1 MELFKDSPYYTM
13 NFNDYKYERIDID
26 AVKKQFE
33 ELIDSFK
40 KADNAEKQYEI
51 MDKVINL
58 RNHIDTM
65 TTLVSIRHSINTA
78 DEFYDKENDYCDEIS
93 PLLYG
98 FTTDFYKALVTSKFR
113 KELEDKYGKFLF
125 DQAECSLKTFSE
137 EVIPQLQEE
146 NKLSSKYD
154 KLIASAKIP
163 FDGEERTLSQMAPY
177 TQSKDR
183 NVRKDAAKK
192 VAEFFSAHKNDFDE
206 IYDKLVKVRTE
217 IAHKLGF
224 KNYVELAYARLRRL
238 DYNAQDV
245 AGYRKQVLENIVPLH
260 SELRERQ
267 AKRLGID
274 KLKFYDEPIK
284 FNSGNADPHGDPEWI
299 LNHGKTMYREL
310 SKETDE
316 FFTFMTENN
325 LLDLLSKK
333 GKNSG
338 GYCTYIPDYKSP
350 FIFANFNGTA
360 HDIDVLTHEAG
371 HAFQVYESRGY
382 EVPEYLWPSYE
393 ACEIHSMSMEFLT
406 WPWMGLYF
414 ENDEDK
420 YKFIH
425 LSEALLFIPYGV
437 TVDEFQHWVYEN
449 PEATPEERRNKWL
462 ETERKYLPT
471 RDYGE
476 IDELKEGIFWFR
488 QGHIFG
494 TPFYYIDYTLAQVCA
509 FQFWI
514 KSRENRE
521 KAWEEYLNL
530 CRLGG
535 SKPFFEL
542 MKAANLKNP
551 FNEGTIASVI
561 PKIREFLDSI
571 DDMKM

>member
-1 MELFKDSPYYTM
+1 M

-58 RNHIDTM
+58 RNYIDTM

-78 DEFYDKENDYCDEIS
+78 DDFYDKENDYCDEIS

-98 FTTDFYKALVTSKFR
+98 FTTDFYEALVTSKFR

-163 FDGEERTLSQMAPY
+163 FDGEERTLSQMVPY

-183 NVRKDAAKK
+183 NIRKEAAKK
-192 VAEFFSAHKNDFDE
+192 VAEFFSANKHEFDE

>member
-1 MELFKDSPYYTM
+1 M

-33 ELIDSFK
+33 ELIGSFS
-40 KADNAEKQYEI
+40 KADSAEKQCEI

-65 TTLVSIRHSINTA
+65 ITLVSIRHSINTA
-78 DEFYDKENDYCDEIS
+78 DDFYDKENDYCDEIS

-98 FTTDFYKALVTSKFR
+98 FTTDFYEALVTSKFR

-125 DQAECSLKTFSE
+125 DQAECSLKTFNE

-183 NVRKDAAKK
+183 NIRKDAAKK

-360 HDIDVLTHEAG
+360 HDVDVLTHEAG

-462 ETERKYLPT
+462 ETEKKYLPT

-542 MKAANLKNP
+542 MKSANLKNP

>member
-1 MELFKDSPYYTM
+1 M

-33 ELIDSFK
+33 ELIGSFS
-40 KADNAEKQYEI
+40 KADSAEKQCEI

-65 TTLVSIRHSINTA
+65 ITLVSIRHSINTA
-78 DEFYDKENDYCDEIS
+78 DDFYDKENDYCDEIS

-98 FTTDFYKALVTSKFR
+98 FTTDFYEALVTSKFR

-125 DQAECSLKTFSE
+125 DQAECSLKTFNE

-360 HDIDVLTHEAG
+360 HDVDVLTHEAG

-462 ETERKYLPT
+462 ETEKKYLPT

>member
-1 MELFKDSPYYTM
+1 M

-33 ELIDSFK
+33 ELIGSFS
-40 KADNAEKQYEI
+40 KADSAEKQCEI

-65 TTLVSIRHSINTA
+65 ITLVSIRHSINTA
-78 DEFYDKENDYCDEIS
+78 DDFYDKENDYCDEIS

-98 FTTDFYKALVTSKFR
+98 FTTDFYKVLVTSKFR

-125 DQAECSLKTFSE
+125 DQAECSLKTFNE

-163 FDGEERTLSQMAPY
+163 FDGEERTLSQMVPY

-183 NVRKDAAKK
+183 NIRKDAAKK
-192 VAEFFSAHKNDFDE
+192 VAEFFSANKHEFDE

-393 ACEIHSMSMEFLT
+393 ACEIHSMSMEFFT
-406 WPWMGLYF
+406 WPWMNLFF
-414 ENDEDK
+414 EEQTDK
-420 YKFIH
+420 FRFTH
-425 LSEALLFIPYGV
+425 LSGALLFLPYGV
-437 TVDEFQHWVYEN
+437 TVDEFQHWVYEH
-449 PEATPEERRNKWL
+449 PEASPAERKAAWRSIEK
-462 ETERKYLPT
+462 KYLPE
-471 RDYGE
+471 RNYDDNDFLNRGGY
-476 IDELKEGIFWFR
+476 WMR
-488 QGHIFG
+488 QGHIFS

-509 FQFWI
+509 LQFWS
-514 KSRENRE
+514 KSLSDR
-521 KAWEEYLNL
+521 KTAWEDYLRL
-530 CRLGG
+530 CQAGG
-535 SKPFFEL
+535 RDSFLKLVEL
-542 MKAANLKNP
+542 TNLKNP
-551 FNEGTIASVI
+551 FKEGCIASVVPACTDWLNSI
-561 PKIREFLDSI
+561 NDS
-571 DDMKM
+571 DF

>member
-1 MELFKDSPYYTM
+1 M

-58 RNHIDTM
+58 RNYIDTM

-78 DEFYDKENDYCDEIS
+78 DDFYDKENDYCDEIS

-98 FTTDFYKALVTSKFR
+98 FTTDFYEALVTSKFR

-125 DQAECSLKTFSE
+125 DQAECSLKTFNE

-163 FDGEERTLSQMAPY
+163 FDGEERTLSQMVPY

-192 VAEFFSAHKNDFDE
+192 VAEFFSAHKNDFDD

-360 HDIDVLTHEAG
+360 HDVDVLTHEAG

>member
-1 MELFKDSPYYTM
+1 M

-33 ELIDSFK
+33 KLIESFS
-40 KADNAEKQYEI
+40 KADSAEKQCKI
-51 MDKVINL
+51 MDEVINL

-65 TTLVSIRHSINTA
+65 ITLVSIRHSINTA
-78 DEFYDKENDYCDEIS
+78 DDFYDKENDYCDEIS

-125 DQAECSLKTFSE
+125 DQAECSLKTFNE

-163 FDGEERTLSQMAPY
+163 FDGEERTLSQMVPY

-192 VAEFFSAHKNDFDE
+192 VAEFFSAHKNDFDD

-360 HDIDVLTHEAG
+360 HDVDVLTHEAG

-462 ETERKYLPT
+462 ETEKKYLPT

>member
-1 MELFKDSPYYTM
+1 M

-58 RNHIDTM
+58 RNYIDTM

-78 DEFYDKENDYCDEIS
+78 DDFYDKENDYCDEIS

-98 FTTDFYKALVTSKFR
+98 FTTDFYEALVTSKFR

-163 FDGEERTLSQMAPY
+163 FDGEERTLSQMVPY

-183 NVRKDAAKK
+183 NIRKDAAKK
-192 VAEFFSAHKNDFDE
+192 VAEFFSANKHEFDE

-382 EVPEYLWPSYE
+382 EIPEYLWPSYE

>member
-1 MELFKDSPYYTM
+1 M

-33 ELIDSFK
+33 ELIGSFS
-40 KADNAEKQYEI
+40 KADSAEKQCEI

-58 RNHIDTM
+58 RNYIDTM
-65 TTLVSIRHSINTA
+65 ITLVSIRHSINTA
-78 DEFYDKENDYCDEIS
+78 DDFYDKENDYCDEIS

-98 FTTDFYKALVTSKFR
+98 FTTDFYEALVTSKFR

-125 DQAECSLKTFSE
+125 DQAECSLKTFNE

-183 NVRKDAAKK
+183 NIRKDAAKK
-192 VAEFFSAHKNDFDE
+192 VAEFFSAHKNDFDD

-360 HDIDVLTHEAG
+360 HDVDVLTHEAG

>member
-1 MELFKDSPYYTM
+1 M

-33 ELIDSFK
+33 ELIESFS
-40 KADNAEKQYEI
+40 KADSAEKQCEI

-65 TTLVSIRHSINTA
+65 ITLVSIRHSINTA
-78 DEFYDKENDYCDEIS
+78 DDFYDKENDYCDEIS

-125 DQAECSLKTFSE
+125 DQAEYSLKTFNE

-183 NVRKDAAKK
+183 NIRKDAAKK
-192 VAEFFSAHKNDFDE
+192 VAEFFSAYKNDFDD

-238 DYNAQDV
+238 DYNAKDV

-360 HDIDVLTHEAG
+360 HDVDVLTHEAG

-406 WPWMGLYF
+406 WPWMRLYF

-462 ETERKYLPT
+462 ETEKKYLPT

>member
-1 MELFKDSPYYTM
+1 M

-33 ELIDSFK
+33 ELIGSFS
-40 KADNAEKQYEI
+40 KADSAEKQCEI

-65 TTLVSIRHSINTA
+65 ITLVSIRHSINTA
-78 DEFYDKENDYCDEIS
+78 DDFYDKENDYCDEIS

-98 FTTDFYKALVTSKFR
+98 FTTDFYEALVTSKFR

-125 DQAECSLKTFSE
+125 DQAECSLKTFNE

-183 NVRKDAAKK
+183 NIRKDAAKK

-267 AKRLGID
+267 ARRLGID

-360 HDIDVLTHEAG
+360 HDVDVLTHEAG

-462 ETERKYLPT
+462 ETEKKYLPT

>member
-1 MELFKDSPYYTM
+1 M

-33 ELIDSFK
+33 KLIESFS
-40 KADNAEKQYEI
+40 KADSAEKQSKI
-51 MDKVINL
+51 MDEVINL

-65 TTLVSIRHSINTA
+65 ITLVSIRHSINTA
-78 DEFYDKENDYCDEIS
+78 DDFYDKENDYYDEIS

-125 DQAECSLKTFSE
+125 DQAECSLKTFNE

-163 FDGEERTLSQMAPY
+163 FDGEERTLSQMVPY

-192 VAEFFSAHKNDFDE
+192 VAEFFSAHKNDFDD

-360 HDIDVLTHEAG
+360 HDVDVLTHEAG

-462 ETERKYLPT
+462 ETEKKYLPT

>member
-1 MELFKDSPYYTM
+1 M

-33 ELIDSFK
+33 ELIESFS
-40 KADNAEKQYEI
+40 KADSAEKQCEI

-65 TTLVSIRHSINTA
+65 ITLVSIRHSINTA
-78 DEFYDKENDYCDEIS
+78 DDFYDKENDYCDEIS

-98 FTTDFYKALVTSKFR
+98 FTTDFYEALVTSKFR

-125 DQAECSLKTFSE
+125 DQAECSLKTFNE

-163 FDGEERTLSQMAPY
+163 FDGEERTLSQMVPY

-192 VAEFFSAHKNDFDE
+192 VAEFFSAHKNDFDD

-360 HDIDVLTHEAG
+360 HDVDVLTHEAG

-462 ETERKYLPT
+462 ETEKKYLPT

>member
-1 MELFKDSPYYTM
+1 M

-33 ELIDSFK
+33 ELIESFS
-40 KADNAEKQYEI
+40 KADGAEKQCKI
-51 MDKVINL
+51 MDEVINL

-65 TTLVSIRHSINTA
+65 ITLVSIRHSINTA
-78 DEFYDKENDYCDEIS
+78 DDFYDKENDYCDEIS

-125 DQAECSLKTFSE
+125 DQAECSLKTFNE

-163 FDGEERTLSQMAPY
+163 FDGEERTLSQMVPY

-183 NVRKDAAKK
+183 NIRKDAAKK
-192 VAEFFSAHKNDFDE
+192 VAEFFSAHKNDFDD

-360 HDIDVLTHEAG
+360 HDVDVLTHEAG

-462 ETERKYLPT
+462 ETEKKYLPT

-514 KSRENRE
+514 KSRENRK

>member
-1 MELFKDSPYYTM
+1 M

-33 ELIDSFK
+33 ELIGSFS
-40 KADNAEKQYEI
+40 KADSAEKQCEI

-65 TTLVSIRHSINTA
+65 ITLVSIRHSINTA
-78 DEFYDKENDYCDEIS
+78 DDFYDKENDYCDEIS

-98 FTTDFYKALVTSKFR
+98 FTTDFYEALVTSKFR

-125 DQAECSLKTFSE
+125 DQAECSLKTFNE

-183 NVRKDAAKK
+183 NIRKDAAKK

-360 HDIDVLTHEAG
+360 HDVDVLTHEAG

-462 ETERKYLPT
+462 ETEKKYLPT

-535 SKPFFEL
+535 SKSFFEL

>member
-1 MELFKDSPYYTM
+1 M

-33 ELIDSFK
+33 ELIGSFS
-40 KADNAEKQYEI
+40 KADSAEKQCEI

-65 TTLVSIRHSINTA
+65 ITLVSIRHSINTA
-78 DEFYDKENDYCDEIS
+78 DDFYDKENDYCDEIS

-98 FTTDFYKALVTSKFR
+98 FTTDFYEALVTSKFR

-125 DQAECSLKTFSE
+125 DQAECSLKTFNE

-183 NVRKDAAKK
+183 NIRKDAAKK

-245 AGYRKQVLENIVPLH
+245 AGYRKQVLENISPLH

-360 HDIDVLTHEAG
+360 HDVDVLTHEAG

-462 ETERKYLPT
+462 ETEKKYLPT

>member
-1 MELFKDSPYYTM
+1 M

-33 ELIDSFK
+33 ELIGSFS
-40 KADNAEKQYEI
+40 KADSAEKQCEI

-65 TTLVSIRHSINTA
+65 ITLVSIRHSINTA
-78 DEFYDKENDYCDEIS
+78 DDFYDKENDYCDEIS

-98 FTTDFYKALVTSKFR
+98 FTTDFYEALVTSKFR

-125 DQAECSLKTFSE
+125 DQAECSLKTFNE

-183 NVRKDAAKK
+183 NIRKDAAKK
-192 VAEFFSAHKNDFDE
+192 VAEFFSAHKNDFDD

-360 HDIDVLTHEAG
+360 HDVDVLTHEAG

-462 ETERKYLPT
+462 ETEKKYLPT

>member
-1 MELFKDSPYYTM
+1 M

-33 ELIDSFK
+33 ELIGSFS
-40 KADNAEKQYEI
+40 KADSAEKQCEI

-65 TTLVSIRHSINTA
+65 ITLVSIRHSINTA
-78 DEFYDKENDYCDEIS
+78 DDFYDKENDYCDEIS

-125 DQAECSLKTFSE
+125 DQAECSLKTFNE

-183 NVRKDAAKK
+183 NIRKDAAKK

-206 IYDKLVKVRTE
+206 IYDKLVKIRTE

-360 HDIDVLTHEAG
+360 HDVDVLTHEAG

-406 WPWMGLYF
+406 WPWMGLFF

-425 LSEALLFIPYGV
+425 LSESLLFIPYGV

-462 ETERKYLPT
+462 ETEKKYLPT

>member
-1 MELFKDSPYYTM
+1 M

-33 ELIDSFK
+33 ELIGSFS
-40 KADNAEKQYEI
+40 KADSAEKQCEI

-58 RNHIDTM
+58 RNYIDTM
-65 TTLVSIRHSINTA
+65 IILVSIRHSINTA
-78 DEFYDKENDYCDEIS
+78 DDFYDKENDYCDEIS

-98 FTTDFYKALVTSKFR
+98 FTTDFYEALVTSKFR

-125 DQAECSLKTFSE
+125 DQAECSLKTFNE

-183 NVRKDAAKK
+183 NIRKDAAKK

-217 IAHKLGF
+217 SAHKLGF
-224 KNYVELAYARLRRL
+224 KNYVELAYARLKRL

-360 HDIDVLTHEAG
+360 HDVDVLTHEAG

-462 ETERKYLPT
+462 ETEKKYLPT

>member
-1 MELFKDSPYYTM
+1 M

-33 ELIDSFK
+33 ELIGSFS
-40 KADNAEKQYEI
+40 KADSAEKQCEI

-65 TTLVSIRHSINTA
+65 ITLVSIRHSINTA
-78 DEFYDKENDYCDEIS
+78 DDFYDKENDYCDEIS

-125 DQAECSLKTFSE
+125 DQAECSLKTFNE

-183 NVRKDAAKK
+183 NIRKDAAKK

-245 AGYRKQVLENIVPLH
+245 SGYRKQVLENIVPLH

-462 ETERKYLPT
+462 ETEKKYLPT

>member
-1 MELFKDSPYYTM
+1 M

-58 RNHIDTM
+58 RNYIDTM

-78 DEFYDKENDYCDEIS
+78 DDFYDKENDYCDEIS

-98 FTTDFYKALVTSKFR
+98 FTTDFYEALVTSKFR

-125 DQAECSLKTFSE
+125 DQAECSLKTFNE

-183 NVRKDAAKK
+183 NIRKDAAKK

-360 HDIDVLTHEAG
+360 HDVDVLTHEAG

>member
-1 MELFKDSPYYTM
+1 M

-33 ELIDSFK
+33 ELIESFS
-40 KADNAEKQYEI
+40 KADSAEKQCKI
-51 MDKVINL
+51 MDEVINL

-65 TTLVSIRHSINTA
+65 ITLVSIRHSINTA
-78 DEFYDKENDYCDEIS
+78 DDFYDKENDYCDEIS

-125 DQAECSLKTFSE
+125 DQAECSLKTFNE

-163 FDGEERTLSQMAPY
+163 FDGEERTLSQMVPY

-183 NVRKDAAKK
+183 NIRKDAAKK
-192 VAEFFSAHKNDFDE
+192 VAEFFSANKHEFDE

-360 HDIDVLTHEAG
+360 HDVDVLTHEAG

-462 ETERKYLPT
+462 ETEKKYLPT

>member
-1 MELFKDSPYYTM
+1 M

-33 ELIDSFK
+33 ELIDSFR

-78 DEFYDKENDYCDEIS
+78 DDFYDKENDYCDEIS

-98 FTTDFYKALVTSKFR
+98 FTTDFYEALVTSKFR

-163 FDGEERTLSQMAPY
+163 FDGEERTLSQMVPY

-183 NVRKDAAKK
+183 NIRKDAAKK
-192 VAEFFSAHKNDFDE
+192 VAEFFSANKHEFDE

-382 EVPEYLWPSYE
+382 EIPEYLWPSYE

-462 ETERKYLPT
+462 ETEKKYLPT

>member
-1 MELFKDSPYYTM
+1 M

-33 ELIDSFK
+33 ELIESFS
-40 KADNAEKQYEI
+40 KADSAEKQCEI

-65 TTLVSIRHSINTA
+65 ITLVSIRHSINTA
-78 DEFYDKENDYCDEIS
+78 DDFYDKENDYCDEIS

-125 DQAECSLKTFSE
+125 DQAECSLKTFNE

-183 NVRKDAAKK
+183 NIRKDAAKK

-360 HDIDVLTHEAG
+360 HDVDVLTHEAG

-382 EVPEYLWPSYE
+382 EIPEYLWPSYE

-462 ETERKYLPT
+462 ETEKKYLPT

-476 IDELKEGIFWFR
+476 IDELEEGIFWFR

>member
-1 MELFKDSPYYTM
+1 M

-33 ELIDSFK
+33 ELIGSFS
-40 KADNAEKQYEI
+40 KADSAEKQCEI

-65 TTLVSIRHSINTA
+65 ITLVSIRHSINTA
-78 DEFYDKENDYCDEIS
+78 DDFYDKENDYCDEIS

-125 DQAECSLKTFSE
+125 DQAECSLKTFNE

-183 NVRKDAAKK
+183 NIRKDAAKK

-360 HDIDVLTHEAG
+360 HDVDVLTHEAG

-462 ETERKYLPT
+462 ETEKKYLPT

-521 KAWEEYLNL
+521 KSWEEYLNL

>member
-1 MELFKDSPYYTM
+1 M

-33 ELIDSFK
+33 ELIESFS
-40 KADNAEKQYEI
+40 KADSAEKQCKI
-51 MDKVINL
+51 MDEVINL

-65 TTLVSIRHSINTA
+65 ITLVSIRHSINTA
-78 DEFYDKENDYCDEIS
+78 DDFYDKENDYCDEIS

-125 DQAECSLKTFSE
+125 DQAECSLKTFNE

-163 FDGEERTLSQMAPY
+163 FDGEERTLSQMVPY

-183 NVRKDAAKK
+183 NIRKDAAKK
-192 VAEFFSAHKNDFDE
+192 VAEFFSAHKNDFDD

-360 HDIDVLTHEAG
+360 HDVDVLTHEAG

-462 ETERKYLPT
+462 ETEKKYLPT

>member
-1 MELFKDSPYYTM
+1 M

-33 ELIDSFK
+33 ELIGSFS
-40 KADNAEKQYEI
+40 KADSAEKQCEI

-65 TTLVSIRHSINTA
+65 ITLVSIRHSINTA
-78 DEFYDKENDYCDEIS
+78 DDFYDKENDYCDEIS

-98 FTTDFYKALVTSKFR
+98 FTTDFYEALVTSKFR
-113 KELEDKYGKFLF
+113 KELADKYGKFLF
-125 DQAECSLKTFSE
+125 DQAECSLKTFNE

-183 NVRKDAAKK
+183 NIRKDAAKK

-274 KLKFYDEPIK
+274 KLRFYDEPIK

-360 HDIDVLTHEAG
+360 HDVDVLTHEAG

-462 ETERKYLPT
+462 ETEKKYLPT

>member
-1 MELFKDSPYYTM
+1 M

-33 ELIDSFK
+33 ELIESFS
-40 KADNAEKQYEI
+40 KADSAEKQCKI
-51 MDKVINL
+51 MDEVINL

-65 TTLVSIRHSINTA
+65 ITLVSIRHSINTA
-78 DEFYDKENDYCDEIS
+78 DDFYDKENDYCDEIS

-98 FTTDFYKALVTSKFR
+98 FTTDFYEALVTSKFR

-125 DQAECSLKTFSE
+125 DQAECSLKTFNE

-183 NVRKDAAKK
+183 NIRKDAAKK

-360 HDIDVLTHEAG
+360 HDVDVLTHEAG

-462 ETERKYLPT
+462 ETEKKYLPT

-514 KSRENRE
+514 KSRENRK
-521 KAWEEYLNL
+521 KAWKEYLNL

>member
-1 MELFKDSPYYTM
+1 M

-33 ELIDSFK
+33 ELIGSFS
-40 KADNAEKQYEI
+40 KADSAEKQCEI

-65 TTLVSIRHSINTA
+65 ITLVSIRHSINTA
-78 DEFYDKENDYCDEIS
+78 DDFYDKENDYCDEIS

-98 FTTDFYKALVTSKFR
+98 FTTDFYEALVTSKFR

-125 DQAECSLKTFSE
+125 DQAECSLKTFNE

-183 NVRKDAAKK
+183 NIRKDAAKK

-238 DYNAQDV
+238 DYNAKDV

-360 HDIDVLTHEAG
+360 HDVDVLTHEAG

-462 ETERKYLPT
+462 ETEKKYLPT

-561 PKIREFLDSI
+561 PKIRKFLDSI

>member
-1 MELFKDSPYYTM
+1 M

-33 ELIDSFK
+33 ELIESFS
-40 KADNAEKQYEI
+40 KADSAEKQCEI

-65 TTLVSIRHSINTA
+65 ITLVSIRHSINTA

-98 FTTDFYKALVTSKFR
+98 FTTDFYEALVTSKFR

-125 DQAECSLKTFSE
+125 DQAECSLKTFNE

-183 NVRKDAAKK
+183 NIRKDAAKK

-360 HDIDVLTHEAG
+360 HDVDVLTHEAG

-437 TVDEFQHWVYEN
+437 TVDEFQHWIYEN

-462 ETERKYLPT
+462 ETEKKYLPT

>member
-1 MELFKDSPYYTM
+1 M

-33 ELIDSFK
+33 ELIGSFS
-40 KADNAEKQYEI
+40 KADSAEKQCEI

-58 RNHIDTM
+58 RNYIDTM
-65 TTLVSIRHSINTA
+65 ITLVSIRHSINTA
-78 DEFYDKENDYCDEIS
+78 DDFYDKENDYCDEIS

-98 FTTDFYKALVTSKFR
+98 FTTDFYEALVTSKFR

-125 DQAECSLKTFSE
+125 DQAECSLKTFNE

-163 FDGEERTLSQMAPY
+163 FDGEERTLSQMVPY

-183 NVRKDAAKK
+183 NIRKDAAKK
-192 VAEFFSAHKNDFDE
+192 VAEFFSANKHEFDE

-360 HDIDVLTHEAG
+360 HDVDVLTHEAG

-462 ETERKYLPT
+462 ETEKKYLPT

>member
-1 MELFKDSPYYTM
+1 M

-33 ELIDSFK
+33 ELIGSFS
-40 KADNAEKQYEI
+40 KADSAEKQCKI
-51 MDKVINL
+51 MDEVINL

-65 TTLVSIRHSINTA
+65 ITLVSIRHSINTA
-78 DEFYDKENDYCDEIS
+78 DDFYDKENDYCDEIS

-125 DQAECSLKTFSE
+125 DQAECSLKTFNE

-163 FDGEERTLSQMAPY
+163 FDGEERTLSQMVPY

-183 NVRKDAAKK
+183 NIRKDAAKK
-192 VAEFFSAHKNDFDE
+192 VAEFFSAHKNDFDD

-224 KNYVELAYARLRRL
+224 KSYVELAYARLRRL

-360 HDIDVLTHEAG
+360 HDVDVLTHEAG

-462 ETERKYLPT
+462 ETEKKYLPT

-514 KSRENRE
+514 KSRENRK

>member
-1 MELFKDSPYYTM
+1 M

-33 ELIDSFK
+33 ELIGSFS
-40 KADNAEKQYEI
+40 KADSAEKQCEI

-65 TTLVSIRHSINTA
+65 ITLVSIRHSINTA
-78 DEFYDKENDYCDEIS
+78 DDFYDKENDYCDEIS

-98 FTTDFYKALVTSKFR
+98 FITDFYEALVTSKFR

-125 DQAECSLKTFSE
+125 DQAECSLKTFNE

-177 TQSKDR
+177 TQSKNR
-183 NVRKDAAKK
+183 NIRKDAAKK

-360 HDIDVLTHEAG
+360 HDVDVLTHEAG

-462 ETERKYLPT
+462 ETEKKYLPT

>member
-1 MELFKDSPYYTM
+1 M

-33 ELIDSFK
+33 ELIESFS
-40 KADNAEKQYEI
+40 KADSAEKQCKI
-51 MDKVINL
+51 MDEVINL

-65 TTLVSIRHSINTA
+65 ITLVSIRHSINTA
-78 DEFYDKENDYCDEIS
+78 DDFYDKENDYCDEIS

-125 DQAECSLKTFSE
+125 DQAECSLKTFNE

-183 NVRKDAAKK
+183 NIRKDAAKK

-284 FNSGNADPHGDPEWI
+284 FNSGNADPHGNPEWI

-360 HDIDVLTHEAG
+360 HDVDVLTHEAG

-462 ETERKYLPT
+462 ETEKKYLPT

>member
-33 ELIDSFK
+33 ELIGSFS
-40 KADNAEKQYEI
+40 KADSAEKQCEI

-65 TTLVSIRHSINTA
+65 ITLVSIRHSINTA
-78 DEFYDKENDYCDEIS
+78 DDFYDKENDYCDEIS

-98 FTTDFYKALVTSKFR
+98 FTTDFYEALVTSKFR

-125 DQAECSLKTFSE
+125 DQAECSLKTFNE

-360 HDIDVLTHEAG
+360 HDVDVLTHEAG

-462 ETERKYLPT
+462 ETEKKYLPT

-535 SKPFFEL
+535 SKSFFEL

>member
-1 MELFKDSPYYTM
+1 M

-33 ELIDSFK
+33 ELIGSFS
-40 KADNAEKQYEI
+40 KADSAEKQCEI

-65 TTLVSIRHSINTA
+65 ITLVSIRHSINTA
-78 DEFYDKENDYCDEIS
+78 DDFYDKENDYCDEIS

-98 FTTDFYKALVTSKFR
+98 FTTDFYEALVTSKFR

-125 DQAECSLKTFSE
+125 DQAECSLKTFNE

-360 HDIDVLTHEAG
+360 HDVDVLTHEAG

-382 EVPEYLWPSYE
+382 EIPEYLWPSYE

-462 ETERKYLPT
+462 ETEKKYLPT

>member
-1 MELFKDSPYYTM
+1 M

-33 ELIDSFK
+33 ELIESFS
-40 KADNAEKQYEI
+40 KADSAEKQCEI

-65 TTLVSIRHSINTA
+65 ITLVSIRHSINTA
-78 DEFYDKENDYCDEIS
+78 DDFYDKENDYCDEIS

-125 DQAECSLKTFSE
+125 DQAECSLKTFNE

-154 KLIASAKIP
+154 KLIASAKIL

-192 VAEFFSAHKNDFDE
+192 VAEFFSAHKNDFDD

-360 HDIDVLTHEAG
+360 HDVDVLTHEAG

-462 ETERKYLPT
+462 ETEKKYLPT

>member
-1 MELFKDSPYYTM
+1 M

-33 ELIDSFK
+33 ELIGSFS
-40 KADNAEKQYEI
+40 KADSAEKQCKI
-51 MDKVINL
+51 MDEVINL

-65 TTLVSIRHSINTA
+65 ITLVSIRHSINTA
-78 DEFYDKENDYCDEIS
+78 DDFYDKENDYCDEIS

-125 DQAECSLKTFSE
+125 DQAECSLKTFNE

-192 VAEFFSAHKNDFDE
+192 VAEFFSAHKNDFDD

-360 HDIDVLTHEAG
+360 HDVDVLTHEAG

-462 ETERKYLPT
+462 ETEKKYLPT

-535 SKPFFEL
+535 SKSFFEL

>member
-1 MELFKDSPYYTM
+1 M

-33 ELIDSFK
+33 ELIGSFS
-40 KADNAEKQYEI
+40 KADSAEKQCEI

-65 TTLVSIRHSINTA
+65 ITLVSIRHSINTA
-78 DEFYDKENDYCDEIS
+78 DDFYDKENDYCDEIS

-98 FTTDFYKALVTSKFR
+98 FITDFYEALVTSKFR

-125 DQAECSLKTFSE
+125 DQAECSLKTFNE

-192 VAEFFSAHKNDFDE
+192 VAEFFSAHKNDFDD

-360 HDIDVLTHEAG
+360 HDVDVLTHEAG

-462 ETERKYLPT
+462 ETEKKYLPT

-514 KSRENRE
+514 KSRENRK

>member
-1 MELFKDSPYYTM
+1 M

-33 ELIDSFK
+33 ELIESFS
-40 KADNAEKQYEI
+40 KADSAEKQCEI

-65 TTLVSIRHSINTA
+65 ITLVSIRHSINTA
-78 DEFYDKENDYCDEIS
+78 DDFYDKENDYCDEIS

-98 FTTDFYKALVTSKFR
+98 FTTDFYEALVTSKFR

-192 VAEFFSAHKNDFDE
+192 VAEFFSAHKNDFDD

-360 HDIDVLTHEAG
+360 HDVDVLTHEAG

-462 ETERKYLPT
+462 ETEKKYLPT